1 MLLAAEPYVVRA
13 TSWFTV
19 TSYLLISTWCDLL
32 SQAIQLWN
40 FQFGSRIHRFD
51 SFANWICKMATF
63 LPGKLVEVSI
73 FHLNSFIELEDF
85 LFRWSNLRND
95 WLRVRICKIDSQ
107 KEWKVAPLIY
117 RIICICPINTSLWVS
132 ADQSQLCFVK
142 RNIRPHCHHLSFFE
156 GMLHQWQADRSNYR
170 TLGRIQ
176 FKSKVFW

>member
-1 MLLAAEPYVVRA
+1 MIYLAKPFNFEIFSLAAEFIDL
-13 TSWFTV
+13 TH
-19 TSYLLISTWCDLL
+19 LLIEFVKW
-32 SQAIQLWN
+32 QL
-40 FQFGSRIHRFD
+40 F
-51 SFANWICKMATF
+51 F
-63 LPGKLVEVSI
+63 LESWSKYRSSI
-73 FHLNSFIELEDF
+73 WVWTHLILNEWTFIELEDF

-142 RNIRPHCHHLSFFE
+142 RNIRPHCRHLSFFE

-170 TLGRIQ
+170 RFGRIQ